1 MRLWR
6 RRCRSEKALK
16 GILRQGSAAVADDVL
31 LTCLAPFFD
40 LGKLASVV
48 VVLSVMPCDRVSL
61 PFRMEV

>member
-6 RRCRSEKALK
+6 QRCRSEKALK

-31 LTCLAPFFD
+31 LTCLAPLFD

-48 VVLSVMPCDRVSL
+48 IVLSVMHCDRVSL
-61 PFRMEV
+61 P